1 MPSGGDREDSKEMIV
16 FRIQDKEYR
25 SATALGVVLALE
37 SDAEG
42 YADHGR
48 PIRHFLNWSLDR
60 LGDQIPPRDLD
71 LSERVDDETLALTY
85 LFLCDEFGIGE
96 VISAP
101 ISTVAGRAVST
112 RR

>member
-1 MPSGGDREDSKEMIV
+1 MIV
-16 FRIQDKEYR
+16 FRIQNKEYR
-25 SATALGVVLALE
+25 NATAVGVVLALE

-42 YADHGR
+42 YTDHGR
-48 PIRHFLNWSLDR
+48 PIRHFLHWSLDR

-85 LFLCDEFGIGE
+85 LFLCDEFGVGE

>member
-1 MPSGGDREDSKEMIV
+1 MIV

-25 SATALGVVLALE
+25 SATAVGVVLALE
-37 SDAEG
+37 LDAEA
-42 YADHGR
+42 YTERGR
-48 PIRHFLNWSLDR
+48 PIRHFLHWSLER

-85 LFLCDEFGIGE
+85 LFLCDEYGVGE
-96 VISAP
+96 VVSAP
-101 ISTVAGRAVST
+101 ARTVTGRAVSS